1 MTQAIHA
8 ILAASAVAGAAA
20 ILAVLVNL
28 ARIPR
33 LSREGRRAGAYPR
46 VSVLVPARNEER
58 GLEAGVGSL
67 VALEYPDFEVIVVDD
82 GSTDRTGEI
91 LAALARQSPRLRVIA
106 GSDPPR
112 GWLGKP
118 HALSLAS
125 RAASG
130 ELLLFVDADVRYDPR
145 ALSEAVDLMEAEN
158 ADLLALLPRIEARGF
173 WENVLMPY
181 LAVSLFF
188 GPAFLANR
196 DRPRWFAIGGGTGN
210 LIRRRAYDAVGGH
223 DALRHSVVDDIHL
236 AQEVKRAG
244 FRARIALA
252 NDRVAVRM
260 YHGFGEIWR
269 GFSKNVAYAFSG
281 WFGAL
286 FLLLT
291 LGSILFAIAP
301 AAVLVA
307 ALVGA
312 PVAGRD
318 FLLAAAGFGASLAAR
333 ALLAM
338 ALGEAAWPSLT
349 HPLMAVVWTG
359 LASRSLFDRF
369 VRRRLSWRG
378 RDFDARDAGF

>member
-33 LSREGRRAGAYPR
+33 LSREGRRTGAYPR

-58 GLEAGVGSL
+58 GLEAGVGSF

-106 GSDPPR
+106 GSDPPG

-158 ADLLALLPRIEARGF
+158 ADLLALLPWIEARGF

-196 DRPRWFAIGGGTGN
+196 DRPRWFAIGGGTLEMMRN
-210 LIRRRAYDAVGGH
+210 
-223 DALRHSVVDDIHL
+223 
-236 AQEVKRAG
+236 
-244 FRARIALA
+244 
-252 NDRVAVRM
+252 
-260 YHGFGEIWR
+260 
-269 GFSKNVAYAFSG
+269 
-281 WFGAL
+281 
-286 FLLLT
+286 
-291 LGSILFAIAP
+291 
-301 AAVLVA
+301 LVA
-307 ALVGA
+307 D
-312 PVAGRD
+312 RI
-318 FLLAAAGFGASLAAR
+318 
-333 ALLAM
+333 
-338 ALGEAAWPSLT
+338 
-349 HPLMAVVWTG
+349 TG
-359 LASRSLFDRF
+359 SHVD
-369 VRRRLSWRG
+369 WRQH
-378 RDFDARDAGF
+378 